1 MQKVNV
7 KFKETVTER
16 FREVDPEA
24 EIKVRL
30 VYMVEVTASKK
41 FADKKKRQE
50 LFDVEYGLL
59 RKFPKINM
67 NFHIWNK

>member
-1 MQKVNV
+1 VQKVNV

-41 FADKKKRQE
+41 FADKKSDRNF
-50 LFDVEYGLL
+50 LMW
-59 RKFPKINM
+59 NM
-67 NFHIWNK
+67 GYLGSFQRLI